1 VGGIIMDFRKV
12 FNSIPEEFDKWRT
25 RYCDELF
32 ADVIEYSKL
41 NPGKTALEIGP
52 GTGQAVDSRTITN
65 KDVKDYI
72 LLVNES
78 FFFETDTL
86 SLKPLDMLIDQQL
99 LLSYARDNNIVVSK
113 HDLSNEISEYKSN
126 FNRREKNN
134 T

>member
-1 VGGIIMDFRKV
+1 
-12 FNSIPEEFDKWRT
+12 
-25 RYCDELF
+25 
-32 ADVIEYSKL
+32 
-41 NPGKTALEIGP
+41 
-52 GTGQAVDSRTITN
+52 
-65 KDVKDYI
+65 VKDYI